1 MLIQKA
7 RSSNRR
13 DTGDCLLGEAL
24 LDGFLLG
31 GMKFGENTLQFG
43 EITSIFGE
51 ITTKSGEYADPK
63 RNVLFDFYVFRCL
76 ALFHLDIVDQKAFLF
91 INAEVVALVVD

>member
-7 RSSNRR
+7 HSADKR
-13 DTGDCLLGEAL
+13 DVGDCLLGEAP

-31 GMKFGENTLQFG
+31 KMECGENTLQFG
-43 EITSIFGE
+43 KITSIFGE
-51 ITTKSGEYADPK
+51 ITTESGEKAAPE
-63 RNVLFDFYVFRCL
+63 RNVLFGFYVFRRL
-76 ALFHLDIVDQKAFLF
+76 SLFYLDIVDQEAFLF

>member
-13 DTGDCLLGEAL
+13 DTGDCLLGEVL

-31 GMKFGENTLQFG
+31 GMKL
-43 EITSIFGE
+43 GE
-51 ITTKSGEYADPK
+51 ITTKSGEKAEPK
-63 RNVLFDFYVFRCL
+63 RTRYS
-76 ALFHLDIVDQKAFLF
+76 AFTSSGASPF
-91 INAEVVALVVD
+91 FTSI

>member
-13 DTGDCLLGEAL
+13 DTGDCLLGKAL
-24 LDGFLLG
+24 LDGFLFG
-31 GMKFGENTLQFG
+31 GMQFGEN
-43 EITSIFGE
+43 
-51 ITTKSGEYADPK
+51 ADSK
-63 RNVLFDFYVFRCL
+63 RNVLFDFYVFRCF
-76 ALFHLDIVDQKAFLF
+76 ALFHLDIVDQEAFLF